1 MSDVRTGNKVGV
13 TGEKERTMFYSKDG
27 KYIHISMVDVIGGK
41 KPGLYI
47 GEGNEF
53 IKVGNFASE
62 EKAKLFEERLEY
74 MFGKNLI
81 RDGRTTKE

>member
-1 MSDVRTGNKVGV
+1 ML
-13 TGEKERTMFYSKDG
+13 YSKDG

-53 IKVGNFASE
+53 IKVGNFESE
-62 EKAKLFEERLEY
+62 EKAKLFEDRLEY
-74 MFGKNLI
+74 MFGKDLI